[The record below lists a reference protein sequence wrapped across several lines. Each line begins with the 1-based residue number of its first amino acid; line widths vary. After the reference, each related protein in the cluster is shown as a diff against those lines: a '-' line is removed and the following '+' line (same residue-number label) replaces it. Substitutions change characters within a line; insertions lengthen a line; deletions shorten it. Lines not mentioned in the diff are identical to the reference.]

1 MRFRCLLAP
10 VVLAALASTA
20 RGQHPIPPEVSQF
33 AFLVGQWEL
42 TAKPPAKSFAEKIH
56 GVRSLSGTWR
66 ASRALDGLGIDDE
79 MRIVDP
85 QGNPHL
91 VVHSLRMYDA
101 SAKRWQ
107 SATFDVF
114 GLGLLPMSGA
124 WDGKELTVTSN
135 ALGADKK
142 GLLRCRFHDIAP
154 NTFAF
159 TEDRSA
165 DGGATWTELFTVEAK
180 RVTTGASR

>member
-114 GLGLLPMSGA
+114 GLGLLAMSGA

-135 ALGADKK
+135 ALGADRK